1 MIEQSLLSAGIALVS
16 ALIGG
21 LAGYLGAQHAVGK
34 QLQALENQEL
44 RRLRI
49 DCLVKIA
56 GLRFLL
62 GDPSRREYTS
72 AVAAFNEAINRAL
85 VLFANEKE
93 VRKALA
99 NYRASPEAA
108 RLLACI
114 RQMAIATQIEIG
126 DLSDDDLTS
135 VLRLAVAD
143 PQTGKPA

>member
-44 RRLRI
+44 R
-49 DCLVKIA
+49 
-56 GLRFLL
+56 
-62 GDPSRREYTS
+62 
-72 AVAAFNEAINRAL
+72 AL
-85 VLFANEKE
+85 VF
-93 VRKALA
+93 VRQREGGSQGPCQLS
-99 NYRASPEAA
+99 RFTGGR